1 MNKNV
6 RLEIKEKIKQV
17 LISTLNVNSAVLAAS
32 ESNTPLLGRG
42 IGLDSIE
49 TLTLVAEIERE
60 FDMQIADEDLTASL
74 FKSLATLAEYV
85 LRQLAERET
94 TQGEEHPYEDPTGN
108 VSNRCQAERR
118 AYRCCR
124 WDGGDQLRGS

>member
-1 MNKNV
+1 MNESV
-6 RLEIKEKIKQV
+6 RVGIEEKIKQV
-17 LISTLNVNSAVLAAS
+17 LISALKVNPEVLAAS
-32 ESNTPLLGRG
+32 DSNTPLLGRG

-85 LRQLAERET
+85 QR
-94 TQGEEHPYEDPTGN
+94 
-108 VSNRCQAERR
+108 
-118 AYRCCR
+118 
-124 WDGGDQLRGS
+124 

>member
-1 MNKNV
+1 MNESV
-6 RLEIKEKIKQV
+6 RVGIEEKIKQV
-17 LISTLNVNSAVLAAS
+17 LISALKVNPKVLAAS
-32 ESNTPLLGRG
+32 DSNTPLLGRG

-85 LRQLAERET
+85 QRQLAEQRDYSREGT
-94 TQGEEHPYEDPTGN
+94 
-108 VSNRCQAERR
+108 SA
-118 AYRCCR
+118 
-124 WDGGDQLRGS
+124 

>member
-1 MNKNV
+1 MNESV
-6 RLEIKEKIKQV
+6 RVGIEEKIKQV
-17 LISTLNVNSAVLAAS
+17 LISALKVNPKVLAAS
-32 ESNTPLLGRG
+32 DSNTPLLGRG

-85 LRQLAERET
+85 QRQLAEQRDYSREGT
-94 TQGEEHPYEDPTGN
+94 ST
-108 VSNRCQAERR
+108 
-118 AYRCCR
+118 
-124 WDGGDQLRGS
+124 

>member
-1 MNKNV
+1 MGKNSRV
-6 RLEIKEKIKQV
+6 EIEEKIKHILV
-17 LISTLNVNSAVLAAS
+17 SALKVNPEVLAAS
-32 ESNTPLLGRG
+32 DSNTPLLGRG

-85 LRQLAERET
+85 LRQLAEQRD
-94 TQGEEHPYEDPTGN
+94 HA
-108 VSNRCQAERR
+108 R
-118 AYRCCR
+118 
-124 WDGGDQLRGS
+124 GGTSV

>member
-1 MNKNV
+1 MNESV
-6 RLEIKEKIKQV
+6 RVGIEEKIKQV
-17 LISTLNVNSAVLAAS
+17 LISALKVNPEVLAAS
-32 ESNTPLLGRG
+32 DSNTPLLGRG

-85 LRQLAERET
+85 QRQLAEQRDYSREGT
-94 TQGEEHPYEDPTGN
+94 
-108 VSNRCQAERR
+108 SA
-118 AYRCCR
+118 
-124 WDGGDQLRGS
+124 